1 MSTETVPLPAMAVEL
16 LAGRNLAHLGTI
28 NPNGTPQV
36 TPVWIDIED
45 GRPVFNT
52 AEGRH
57 KWRNMLRDPRVT
69 IEVTDA
75 ANPFR
80 YVEIRGHAELVR
92 EGAGEH
98 IELLADKYTGA
109 PFKGFQPGVARV
121 KVVVTPTRVF
131 EH

>member
-1 MSTETVPLPAMAVEL
+1 MSTETVPLTAMAVEL
-16 LAGRNLAHLGTI
+16 LSGKNLAHLGTV
-28 NPNGTPQV
+28 NPNGTAQV
-36 TPVWIDIED
+36 TPVWIGIED
-45 GRPVFNT
+45 GRPAFNT

-57 KWRNMLRDPRVT
+57 KWRNIRRDPRVT

-80 YVEIRGHAELVR
+80 YVEIRGQAELVL
-92 EGAGEH
+92 EGANEH
-98 IELLADKYTGA
+98 IEHLADKYTGA

-121 KVVVTPTRVF
+121 KVVVTPTRVL